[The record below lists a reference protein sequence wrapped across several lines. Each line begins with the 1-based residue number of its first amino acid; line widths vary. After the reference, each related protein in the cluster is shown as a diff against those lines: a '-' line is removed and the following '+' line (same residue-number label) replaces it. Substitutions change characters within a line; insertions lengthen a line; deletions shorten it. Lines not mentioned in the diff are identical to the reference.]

1 MIKRMLI
8 MLACAGL
15 VFGGIFAYKAHIARQ
30 HEKAMAAYQAPP
42 VVVSTTTAQIR
53 TWQPQLTAVGT
64 VRARHGVNVT
74 TQIAGMVEHIY
85 FKSGDDVRQG
95 QVLVQLNADEDKALL
110 ESLKA
115 DAELARTIFE
125 RDKRQFAVKAISRAS
140 LDAADADLKSKQAQV
155 DRQAAV
161 LDKKTIRAPFSGR
174 IGINAVDPGQYL
186 NPGDEIV
193 TLQAVDT
200 VYVDF
205 LVPQQDLARLVIGQH
220 VSVATDT
227 YPHRQFEGRI
237 SAINPKVD
245 PQTRNIKIEATV
257 PNPKHELL
265 PGMFTTVD
273 VETGQVEH
281 YLTLPQTAVTYNPYG
296 ETVYLVSQ
304 AAKGEK
310 GKPQLT
316 AHETFVTTG
325 STRGDQVAILSGVK
339 AGDIVVT
346 SGQLKLKNGSRVA
359 VNNQIQPSDQEA
371 PKPVDH

>member
-1 MIKRMLI
+1 
-8 MLACAGL
+8 
-15 VFGGIFAYKAHIARQ
+15 
-30 HEKAMAAYQAPP
+30 MAAYQAPP

-161 LDKKTIRAPFSGR
+161 LNKKTIRAPFSGR

-193 TLQAVDT
+193 TLQSVDT

-205 LVPQQDLARLVIGQH
+205 LVPQQDLAR
-220 VSVATDT
+220 VALDQQVNVAADT

-245 PQTRNIKIEATV
+245 PQSRNIKIEATV

-265 PGMFTTVD
+265 PGMFTTVE
-273 VETGQVEH
+273 VKTGQVEH

-296 ETVYLVSQ
+296 QTVYLVRKS
-304 AAKGEK
+304 AKGSQ
-310 GKPQLT
+310 GGPQLT

-325 STRGDQVAILSGVK
+325 GTRGDQVAILKGVQ
-339 AGDIVVT
+339 AGDTVVT
-346 SGQLKLKNGSRVA
+346 SGQLKLKNGSRVV
-359 VNNQIQPSDQEA
+359 VNNQIQPSDQAA
-371 PKPVDH
+371 PQPVDH

>member
-8 MLACAGL
+8 MLGCAGL
-15 VFGGIFAYKAHIARQ
+15 VFGGIFGYKAHVARQ
-30 HEKAMAAYQAPP
+30 HQKAMAAYQAPP
-42 VVVSTTTAQIR
+42 VVVSTTTARVQ

-74 TQIAGMVEHIY
+74 TQIAGMVQHIY

-95 QVLVQLNADEDKALL
+95 QVLVQLSADEDKALL
-110 ESLKA
+110 DSLKA
-115 DAELARTIFE
+115 DAELAQTTYN
-125 RDKRQFAVKAISRAS
+125 RDKRQFAVNAISRAT
-140 LDAADADLKSKQAQV
+140 LDAADGDLKSKQAQV

-205 LVPQQDLARLVIGQH
+205 LVPQQDLARIALNQH
-220 VSVATDT
+220 VSVAADT

-265 PGMFTTVD
+265 PGMFTTVH

-304 AAKGEK
+304 AAKGKK
-310 GKPQLT
+310 GEPQLT

-325 STRGDQVAILSGVK
+325 RTRGDQVAILKGIQ
-339 AGDIVVT
+339 AGDTVVT
-346 SGQLKLKNGSRVA
+346 SGQLKLKNGSRVV
-359 VNNQIQPSDQEA
+359 VNNQIQPSDQAA
-371 PKPVDH
+371 PQPVDQ